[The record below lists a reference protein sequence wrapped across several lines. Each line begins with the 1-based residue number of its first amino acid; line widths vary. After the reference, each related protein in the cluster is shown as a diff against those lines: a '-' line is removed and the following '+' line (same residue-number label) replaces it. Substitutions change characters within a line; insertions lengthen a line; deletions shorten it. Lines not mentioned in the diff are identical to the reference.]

1 MRQRFIHETAIKDVA
16 DLIGAILSKD
26 KKYLDNFKSKNK
38 RYSSSI
44 SSSTKDLVMT
54 FPVLCSNTINVK
66 TAMMISKAHE
76 RKCVAMLQMLFSSI
90 WVSDAQDAK
99 EFINTFHSNISMA
112 DVDTGLGQISSI
124 DDFVSAT
131 DAAMNDF
138 KNLRRESFMSDYE
151 ILSILKED
159 NAKAMHE
166 YAFPIESIR
175 DISIQDFK
183 VFPGNDIRLNEA
195 KVSNKAPGYGERS
208 KRTKFDKN
216 KNKYV
221 DGYDYVWNP
230 DSINPNSENK
240 FFTKQ
245 LMDTD
250 VKKSNE
256 MVPSLIIIRF
266 SGKGYNDDKQSV
278 YEAIVG
284 VKSRLIPVDSFDI
297 IDHIFAKSTDNNY
310 LLKLIRATTR
320 EISFVKDFLLGLQ
333 KAKVDALSNSGKG
346 SGSRIWKTL
355 EIRSTRSRLKK
366 ALHQQNNAN
375 AITSLVMTADEV
387 DYLKKNSN
395 IAMDN
400 VMVAR
405 KMMESYNLLSIVIVD
420 EAMECASFLY
430 DGDDTFETLAF
441 TGMERDAGDGGMY
454 KKVINMMSKM
464 V

>member
-16 DLIGAILSKD
+16 DLIGAIFSKD
-26 KKYLDNFKSKNK
+26 QKYLDNFKSKGK

-99 EFINTFHSNISMA
+99 EFINTFHSNISMS
-112 DVDTGLGQISSI
+112 DTDTGLGQISSV
-124 DDFVSAT
+124 DDFIDAT
-131 DAAMNDF
+131 DSAIKDI
-138 KNLRRESFMSDYE
+138 KGLKRESFMSDYE
-151 ILSILKED
+151 LLSILKED
-159 NAKAMHE
+159 NNKAMHE
-166 YAFPIESIR
+166 YSFPIESII

-183 VFPGNDIRLNEA
+183 VFPGNDIRLHEARVNTNPVGPTTRRPVMRTDANGNE
-195 KVSNKAPGYGERS
+195 
-208 KRTKFDKN
+208 
-216 KNKYV
+216 YV
-221 DGYDYVWNP
+221 DGYTYGTNGNLDKG
-230 DSINPNSENK
+230 ENK

-245 LMDTD
+245 LLDTD

-256 MVPSLIIIRF
+256 MVPSLIVIRF
-266 SGKGYNDDKQSV
+266 SGKGFNDDKQSV

-284 VKSRLIPVDSFDI
+284 VKARLIPVDSFDI
-297 IDHIFAKSTDNNY
+297 IDHIFVKHTDNNY

-387 DYLKKNSN
+387 DYLKKNNN

-400 VMVAR
+400 VTTAR
-405 KMMESYNLLSIVIVD
+405 KMMESYNLLAIVIVD